1 MQKCAFLYTYVQKRD
16 KVVQN
21 GTFAFFAFFHV
32 LKISDFTR
40 ALVSKLNKIF
50 IYQNIF
56 DMH

>member
-1 MQKCAFLYTYVQKRD
+1 VQKRD

-21 GTFAFFAFFHV
+21 GTFDKIAFFRV